1 MHGTEFIAKS
11 MKHFWQKDCEN
22 TVNAKAAKMLGIFPS
37 KKSRN
42 LSRQKFSSIFAN
54 LVSQR
59 LLIINTFEGL
69 KT

>member
-22 TVNAKAAKMLGIFPS
+22 TVNAKHGENVGYFSDQKIAQPLTPEIFVYFGS
-37 KKSRN
+37 
-42 LSRQKFSSIFAN
+42 N

-59 LLIINTFEGL
+59 L
-69 KT
+69 

>member
-22 TVNAKAAKMLGIFPS
+22 TVNAKAAKMLCIFPS

-42 LSRQKFSSIFAN
+42 LSRQKFSSIFDN